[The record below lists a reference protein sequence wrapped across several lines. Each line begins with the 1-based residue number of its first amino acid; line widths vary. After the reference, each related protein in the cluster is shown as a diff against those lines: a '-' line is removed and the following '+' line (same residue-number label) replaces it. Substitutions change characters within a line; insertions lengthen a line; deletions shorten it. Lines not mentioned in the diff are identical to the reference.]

1 MDNQPK
7 ASVWRRLTSF
17 IKDYGQTVFTVG
29 TLIFAVGGANATL
42 QNLDQK
48 AATWDEQRLQQ
59 VALAVQVKELTKTQ
73 TAQSEAI
80 LKLTDAVNTLSN
92 NVARQEGARE
102 AERKRR

>member
-7 ASVWRRLTSF
+7 AGVWRRLTSF

-48 AATWDEQRLQQ
+48 AATWDEQRIQQ
-59 VALAVQVKELTKTQ
+59 VALTVQVKELTKTQ
-73 TAQSEAI
+73 NAQSEAI
-80 LKLTDAVNTLSN
+80 LKLTDSLNTLN
-92 NVARQEGARE
+92 TNLARMEGARE
-102 AERKRR
+102 AERKHR